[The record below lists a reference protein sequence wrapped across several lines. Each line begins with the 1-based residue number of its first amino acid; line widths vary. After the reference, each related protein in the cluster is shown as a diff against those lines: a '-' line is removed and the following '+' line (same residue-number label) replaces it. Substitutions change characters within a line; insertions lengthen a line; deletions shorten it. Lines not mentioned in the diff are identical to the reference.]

1 MGAFIMPDSPSTGLV
16 FDDRYLQHN
25 SNPLRLPISKQP
37 LPFVEPVDHP
47 SNPRLVERTMKLLGM
62 TGLLDDLVRIPGQRA
77 TEDDLLVYHT
87 EWYLEHVRSLCAS
100 GGGDAGAGA
109 PVGAD
114 SYEVAM
120 HAAGGVKS
128 AVDAVMTD
136 KVDQSYALVRPPGH
150 HAMAEKGMGFCVFA
164 NVVAAAHHAR
174 KTYGLGRVLILDWD
188 VHHGNG
194 TQDAFYADPDVMFI
208 SIHQDRWFPPQ
219 FGWVDQSGSGDAV
232 GTTVNIPL
240 PAGSGNIAYET
251 AFDEVVT
258 PVVEQFNP
266 DLIIISAGQDA
277 SAQDPLARMVV
288 TTDGFRMMS
297 RVMQKLAAKVCG
309 GRLVL
314 AQEGGYS
321 EPYAPYC
328 TMAIFEALLGKVTGI
343 EEPLDPERVALWP
356 PVHELTDDQRSA
368 IDRVRTHQSQFW
380 KMD

>member
-1 MGAFIMPDSPSTGLV
+1 MPDQPTIGLV

-25 SNPLRLPISKQP
+25 SNPLRLPVSKQP

-62 TGLLDDLVRIPGQRA
+62 TGLLDDLVRVPGQRA
-77 TEDDLLVYHT
+77 SEEDLLVYHT
-87 EWYLEHVRSLCAS
+87 EWYLQHVRSICES
-100 GGGDAGAGA
+100 GGGDAGVGA
-109 PVGAD
+109 PVSFD

-128 AVDAVMTD
+128 AVDSVLNGQ
-136 KVDQSYALVRPPGH
+136 VDQCYALVRPPGH

-164 NVVAAAHHAR
+164 NVVAAVHHAR
-174 KTYGLGRVLILDWD
+174 KTYGLGKVLVLDWD

-208 SIHQDRWFPPQ
+208 SVHQDRWFPPE
-219 FGWVDQSGSGDAV
+219 FGWADQSGSGDAI
-232 GTTVNIPL
+232 GATVNVPL
-240 PAGSGNIAYET
+240 PAGSGNAVYEVV
-251 AFDEVVT
+251 FDEVVG
-258 PVVEQFNP
+258 PIVEQFNP
-266 DLIIISAGQDA
+266 ELIVVSAGQDA

-288 TTDGFRMMS
+288 TTDGFRMMT
-297 RVMQKLAAKVCG
+297 RKMQELASNVCD

-321 EPYAPYC
+321 EPYGPYC
-328 TMAIFEALLGKVTGI
+328 TMAIFEALLGKLTGI
-343 EEPLDPERVALWP
+343 EEPLDAARVAQWP
-356 PVHELTDDQRSA
+356 PVNEVSNDQRAA
-368 IDRVRTHQSQFW
+368 IDRVKAHQSNFW

>member
-1 MGAFIMPDSPSTGLV
+1 MANGTSTGLV

-25 SNPLRLPISKQP
+25 SNPLRLPVSRNP

-62 TGLLDDLVRIPGQRA
+62 TGLLDQLVRIPGQRA

-87 EWYLEHVRSLCAS
+87 EWYLQHVREVCEA
-100 GGGDAGAGA
+100 GGGDAGTGA
-109 PVGAD
+109 PMGKD

-120 HAAGGVKS
+120 HSAGGVKS
-128 AVDAVMTD
+128 AVDAVMSN
-136 KVDQSYALVRPPGH
+136 QLRQCYALVRPPGH

-174 KTYGLGRVLILDWD
+174 KAYGLQRVMILDWD

-194 TQDAFYADPDVMFI
+194 TQDAFYDDPDTLFI
-208 SIHQDRWFPPQ
+208 SIHQDRWFPPE
-219 FGWVDQSGSGDAV
+219 FGWVDQSGTGD
-232 GTTVNIPL
+232 GTGYTVNIPL
-240 PAGSGNIAYET
+240 PAGSGNAGYSAAFEEIIA
-251 AFDEVVT
+251 
-258 PVVEQFNP
+258 PVVEQYAP
-266 DLIIISAGQDA
+266 ELIIVSAGQDA

-288 TTDGFRMMS
+288 TTDGFRMMTRHMKS
-297 RVMQKLAAKVCG
+297 LAEKVCG
-309 GRLVL
+309 GKLVL

-328 TMAIFEALLGKVTGI
+328 TFAIFEELLGQRTGI
-343 EEPLDPERVALWP
+343 EEPLDPNRVPHWP
-356 PVHELTDDQRSA
+356 PVTEISGDQRA
-368 IDRVRTHQSQFW
+368 ALDQVRKHQATYW

>member
-1 MGAFIMPDSPSTGLV
+1 MPSQKTTGLV

-25 SNPLRLPISKQP
+25 SNPLRLPKSKAP

-62 TGLLDDLVRIPGQRA
+62 TGLQDDLIRIPGQRA

-87 EWYLEHVRSLCAS
+87 EWYLEHVRSICAA

-109 PVGAD
+109 PVSVD
-114 SYEVAM
+114 SFEVAM

-128 AVDAVMTD
+128 AVDAVMND
-136 KVDQSYALVRPPGH
+136 KMKQCYALVRPPGH

-174 KTYGLGRVLILDWD
+174 KAYGLNRVLILDWD

-194 TQDAFYADPDVMFI
+194 TQDAFYADPDVLFI
-208 SIHQDRWFPPQ
+208 SVHQDRWFPPE
-219 FGWVDQSGSGDAV
+219 FGWVDQSGTGDAT
-232 GTTVNIPL
+232 GYTVNIPL
-240 PAGSGNIAYET
+240 PGGSGNAAYSA
-251 AFDEVVT
+251 AFEEIVT
-258 PVVEQFNP
+258 PVVEQFAP
-266 DLIIISAGQDA
+266 ELIIVSAGQDA

-288 TTDGFRMMS
+288 TTSGFRMMTRTMQALAD
-297 RVMQKLAAKVCG
+297 RVCDGK
-309 GRLVL
+309 LVL

-328 TMAIFEALLGKVTGI
+328 TLAIFEELLGRKTGI
-343 EEPLDPERVALWP
+343 EEPLDPDRVLQWP
-356 PVHELTDDQRSA
+356 AISEISGDQRA
-368 IDRVRTHQSQFW
+368 ALDAVRTHQSQFW

>member
-1 MGAFIMPDSPSTGLV
+1 MPSKIPTGLV

-25 SNPLRLPISKQP
+25 SNPLRLPVSKEP

-77 TEDDLLVYHT
+77 TEEDLLVYHT
-87 EWYLEHVRSLCAS
+87 EWYLEHVRSLCAA

-109 PVGAD
+109 PVASD

-120 HAAGGVKS
+120 HSAGGVKS
-128 AVDAVMTD
+128 AVDAVMKD
-136 KVDQSYALVRPPGH
+136 DVRQCYALVRPPGH

-174 KTYGLGRVLILDWD
+174 KVYGLERVLILDWD

-194 TQDAFYADPDVMFI
+194 TQDAFYADPNVMFI
-208 SIHQDRWFPPQ
+208 SLHQDRWFPPD
-219 FGWVDQSGSGDAV
+219 FGWIDQSGTGY
-232 GTTVNIPL
+232 GTGYTVNIPM
-240 PAGSGNIAYET
+240 PAGSGNVVYTA
-251 AFDEVVT
+251 AFDEIV
-258 PVVEQFNP
+258 PPIVEQYQP
-266 DLIIISAGQDA
+266 ELIIVSAGQDA
-277 SAQDPLARMVV
+277 SAWDPLARMIL
-288 TTDGFRMMS
+288 TTTGFRMMT
-297 RVMQKLAAKVCG
+297 RKMQELAAKVCN

-328 TMAIFEALLGKVTGI
+328 TMAIFEEVMGRKTGL
-343 EEPLDPERVALWP
+343 EEPLDPDRVLQWP
-356 PVHELTDDQRSA
+356 SINEISGDQRA
-368 IDRVRTHQSQFW
+368 MLDAVRAHQSQFW
-380 KMD
+380 KMG

>member
-1 MGAFIMPDSPSTGLV
+1 MPEQPSTGLV

-25 SNPLRLPISKQP
+25 SNPLRLPRSKQA

-47 SNPRLVERTMKLLGM
+47 SNPRLVERTMRLLGM
-62 TGLLDDLVRIPGQRA
+62 TGLLDELVRIPGQRA
-77 TEDDLLVYHT
+77 DEDDLLVYHT
-87 EWYLEHVRSLCAS
+87 EWYLEHVRSLCES

-109 PVGAD
+109 PVSVG

-136 KVDQSYALVRPPGH
+136 QVNQCYALVRPPGH

-174 KTYGLGRVLILDWD
+174 KAYGLERVLILDWD

-194 TQDAFYADPDVMFI
+194 TQDAFYADPNVLFI

-219 FGWVDQSGSGDAV
+219 FGWVDQTGTGDGA
-232 GTTVNIPL
+232 GCTVNIPL
-240 PAGSGNIAYET
+240 PAGSGNAAYNA
-251 AFDEVVT
+251 AFEEII
-258 PVVEQFNP
+258 PPIVEQYDP
-266 DLIIISAGQDA
+266 ELIIVSAGQDA
-277 SAQDPLARMVV
+277 SAQDPLARMIV
-288 TTDGFRMMS
+288 TTDGFRMMA
-297 RVMQKLAAKVCG
+297 RTMQSLAEKVCD

-328 TMAIFEALLGKVTGI
+328 TLAIFEALMGRETGI
-343 EEPLDPERVALWP
+343 EEPLDPDRVGLWP
-356 PVHELTDDQRSA
+356 PINEVSGDQRDA
-368 IDRVRTHQSQFW
+368 LDRARKQLSEFW
-380 KMD
+380 KMG

>member
-1 MGAFIMPDSPSTGLV
+1 MPRSVPTGLV

-25 SNPLRLPISKQP
+25 SNPLRLPLSKEP

-62 TGLLDDLVRIPGQRA
+62 TGLIDDLVRIPGQRA

-109 PVGAD
+109 PVAAD

-120 HAAGGVKS
+120 HSAGGVKS
-128 AVDAVMTD
+128 AVNAVMN
-136 KVDQSYALVRPPGH
+136 DQVRQCYALVRPPGH

-174 KTYGLGRVLILDWD
+174 KAYGLERVLILDWD

-194 TQDAFYADPDVMFI
+194 TQDAFYADPNVLFI
-208 SIHQDRWFPPQ
+208 SLHQDRWFPPD
-219 FGWVDQSGSGDAV
+219 FGWIDQSGIGDGV
-232 GTTVNIPL
+232 GYTVNIPM
-240 PAGSGNIAYET
+240 PAGSGNVVYTA
-251 AFDEVVT
+251 AFDEIV
-258 PVVEQFNP
+258 PPIVEQYQP
-266 DLIIISAGQDA
+266 ELIIVSAGQDA
-277 SAQDPLARMVV
+277 SAWDPLARMIL
-288 TTDGFRMMS
+288 TTSGFRMMT
-297 RVMQKLAAKVCG
+297 RKMQELADTVCN

-328 TMAIFEALLGKVTGI
+328 TMAIFEELLGRKTGI
-343 EEPLDPERVALWP
+343 EEPLDPDRVLQWP
-356 PVHELTDDQRSA
+356 SINEMSGDQRA
-368 IDRVRTHQSQFW
+368 MLDAVRNHQSQFW

>member
-1 MGAFIMPDSPSTGLV
+1 MPSNIPTGLV

-25 SNPLRLPISKQP
+25 SNPLRLPVSKEP

-62 TGLLDDLVRIPGQRA
+62 TGLIDYLVRIPGQRA

-87 EWYLEHVRSLCAS
+87 EWYLEHVQSLCAS

-109 PVGAD
+109 PVAAD

-120 HAAGGVKS
+120 HSAGGVKS
-128 AVDAVMTD
+128 AVNAVMD
-136 KVDQSYALVRPPGH
+136 DQVRQCYALVRPPGH

-174 KTYGLGRVLILDWD
+174 KAYGLERVMILDWD

-194 TQDAFYADPDVMFI
+194 TQDAFYADPNVLFI
-208 SIHQDRWFPPQ
+208 SLHQDRWFPPD
-219 FGWVDQSGSGDAV
+219 FGWIDQSGSGEGV
-232 GTTVNIPL
+232 GYTVNIPM
-240 PAGSGNIAYET
+240 PAGSGNMVYTA
-251 AFDEVVT
+251 AFDEIV
-258 PVVEQFNP
+258 PPIVEQYQP
-266 DLIIISAGQDA
+266 ELIIVSAGQDA
-277 SAQDPLARMVV
+277 SAWDPLARMIL
-288 TTDGFRMMS
+288 TTSGFRMMT
-297 RVMQKLAAKVCG
+297 RKMQELAGKVCN

-328 TMAIFEALLGKVTGI
+328 TMAIFEELLGRKTGI
-343 EEPLDPERVALWP
+343 EEPLDPDRVLKWP
-356 PVHELTDDQRSA
+356 AVNEISGDQRA
-368 IDRVRTHQSQFW
+368 MLDAVRKHQSQFW

>member
-1 MGAFIMPDSPSTGLV
+1 MPSKISTGLV

-25 SNPLRLPISKQP
+25 SNPLRLPVSKEP

-87 EWYLEHVRSLCAS
+87 EWYLEHVRSLCAA

-109 PVGAD
+109 PVAAD
-114 SYEVAM
+114 SYEVSM
-120 HAAGGVKS
+120 HSAGGVKA
-128 AVDAVMTD
+128 AVDAVMKD
-136 KVDQSYALVRPPGH
+136 DVRQCYALVRPPGH

-174 KTYGLGRVLILDWD
+174 KVYGLERVLILDWD

-194 TQDAFYADPDVMFI
+194 TQDAFYADPNVMFI
-208 SIHQDRWFPPQ
+208 SLHQDRWFPPD
-219 FGWVDQSGSGDAV
+219 FGWIDQSGTGD
-232 GTTVNIPL
+232 GTGYTVNIPM
-240 PAGSGNIAYET
+240 PAGSGNVVYTA
-251 AFDEVVT
+251 AFDEIV
-258 PVVEQFNP
+258 PPIVEQYQP
-266 DLIIISAGQDA
+266 ELIIVSAGQDA
-277 SAQDPLARMVV
+277 SAWDPLARMIL
-288 TTDGFRMMS
+288 TTTGFRMMT
-297 RVMQKLAAKVCG
+297 RKMQELAAKVCN

-328 TMAIFEALLGKVTGI
+328 TMAIFEELLGRKTGL
-343 EEPLDPERVALWP
+343 EEPLDPDRVLQWP
-356 PVHELTDDQRSA
+356 SINEISGDQRA
-368 IDRVRTHQSQFW
+368 MLDAVRAHQSQFW
-380 KMD
+380 KMG